1 MDSFCTVINCMDGR
15 MQLPVIKFLQK
26 RFHAE
31 YVDSIT
37 APGPNLILAKGED
50 LNAVDAILRCVEI
63 SVGKHGSTGIAI
75 VGHEDCA
82 GNPADKGEQFLHLRL
97 AYDRIHDAFPDCE
110 ITTLWVS
117 IKGHIE
123 EIPFGQQP

>member
-1 MDSFCTVINCMDGR
+1 MGSFCTVINCMDGR
-15 MQLPVIKFLQK
+15 MQLPVIAFLQK

-50 LNAVDAILRCVEI
+50 LNAVDGILRCVEI

-117 IKGHIE
+117 IKGYVE
-123 EIPFGQQP
+123 EIPFGQQS

>member
-1 MDSFCTVINCMDGR
+1 MGSFCTVINCMDGR

-82 GNPADKGEQFLHLRL
+82 GNPADKGAQFLHLRL

-110 ITTLWVS
+110 STTLWVS
-117 IKGHIE
+117 VKGHIE

>member
-1 MDSFCTVINCMDGR
+1 MHSFCTVINCMDGR
-15 MQLPVIKFLQK
+15 MQLPVIKFMQK

-50 LNAVDAILRCVEI
+50 LTAIDSIMSCVEV
-63 SVGKHGSTGIAI
+63 SVNKHGSTSIAI

-82 GNPADKGEQFLHLRL
+82 GNPADKPEQFVHLRL
-97 AYDRIHDAFPDCE
+97 AYDRVRDAFPDCE
-110 ITTLWVS
+110 VITLWVPL
-117 IKGHIE
+117 KGRIE
-123 EIPFGQQP
+123 EVPFGHT